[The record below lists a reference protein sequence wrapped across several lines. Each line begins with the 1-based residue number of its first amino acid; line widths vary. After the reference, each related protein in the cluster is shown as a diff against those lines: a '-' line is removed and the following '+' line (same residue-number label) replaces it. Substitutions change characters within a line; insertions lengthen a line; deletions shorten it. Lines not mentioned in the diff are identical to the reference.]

1 MLNGTKAF
9 SESGKWY
16 RGTLHCHTTLSDG
29 PLSPEE
35 TIAKYKSLGQDF
47 LSITDHRINGAP
59 LAREEAEFV
68 VLGGAELHPTVQWG
82 AGHYHLVVPQ
92 APADLPVEEVTDVP
106 AAGALSV
113 LAASET
119 PFFIG
124 HPYWCGHDMEEMLPA
139 ASLALGVEVYNRTCC
154 GIGRG
159 FSESQWDDL
168 LTRGF
173 ALSGIAVDD
182 THQMHDFGAGVT
194 VVKTS
199 DFSAAGI
206 MKALVEGT
214 FYATT
219 GPAIEEFSVDG
230 DIATIRTDPAW
241 QVGFVA
247 TASSGHSEIAPD
259 GETVNRARW
268 KLPEKFSGYVRGYC
282 RAERMRAAW
291 TNPVFFQEGTSL
303 G

>member
-1 MLNGTKAF
+1 MLP
-9 SESGKWY
+9 
-16 RGTLHCHTTLSDG
+16 H
-29 PLSPEE
+29 
-35 TIAKYKSLGQDF
+35 
-47 LSITDHRINGAP
+47 AP
-59 LAREEAEFV
+59 
-68 VLGGAELHPTVQWG
+68 AELQM
-82 AGHYHLVVPQ
+82 
-92 APADLPVEEVTDVP
+92 EDVSDAP

-113 LAASET
+113 LAAMQV

-159 FSESQWDDL
+159 LSESQWDDL

-173 ALSGIAVDD
+173 ALSGFAVDD

-219 GPAIEEFSVDG
+219 GPAIEEFSVD
-230 DIATIRTDPAW
+230 DDVVTIRTDPAW

-247 TASSGHSEIAPD
+247 TASSGSSVIAD
-259 GETVNRARW
+259 EDKTVARARW
-268 KLPEKFSGYVRGYC
+268 KLPEKFTGYVRGYC

-291 TNPVFFQEGTSL
+291 TNPVFFREGTVV